1 MNKMSNRKSSVSYQH
16 VNMIQKS
23 VGETPDLHFR
33 VEVCGVG
40 WDRLF
45 YGSCLNA
52 DNTNRDSTQTKN
64 THRAKLTDYK
74 ITVKI
79 CLSNPY
85 ITHIQLIWT
94 FLT

>member
-1 MNKMSNRKSSVSYQH
+1 MNKKSSVSYQH

-74 ITVKI
+74 ITVKM
-79 CLSNPY
+79 CLSKPY